1 MTPTEIGFVSQRAFA
16 SRSELRL
23 FGIVKCV
30 VMFHC
35 RNATNT
41 VLENPL
47 NKIVRLLSSRWLS
60 SVYVFDI
67 SYHVSELYL
76 QIRVQWAQ

>member
-1 MTPTEIGFVSQRAFA
+1 MTPTEMWFVSQRAFA

-23 FGIVKCV
+23 FGIIKYV
-30 VMFHC
+30 VMFGC

-47 NKIVRLLSSRWLS
+47 NKIARLLSSRWLS
-60 SVYVFDI
+60 SVYVFVI
-67 SYHVSELYL
+67 MCVN
-76 QIRVQWAQ
+76 